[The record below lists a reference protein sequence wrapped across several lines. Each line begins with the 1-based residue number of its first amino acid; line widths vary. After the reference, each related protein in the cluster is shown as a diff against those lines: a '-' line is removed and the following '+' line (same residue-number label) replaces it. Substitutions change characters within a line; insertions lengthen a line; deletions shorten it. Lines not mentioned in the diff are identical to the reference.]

1 MKIQLS
7 FKTPDVI
14 YNSVSDLNYE
24 MYNGIPDDVDEAE
37 KYDMETEIEE
47 KIEQIK
53 KDLSVFVKYGECITV
68 EFDTETKT
76 MEVLKAR

>member
-47 KIEQIK
+47 KVEQIK
-53 KDLSVFVKYGECITV
+53 KDLSVFISHNECITV

-76 MEVLKAR
+76 MEVLKVR